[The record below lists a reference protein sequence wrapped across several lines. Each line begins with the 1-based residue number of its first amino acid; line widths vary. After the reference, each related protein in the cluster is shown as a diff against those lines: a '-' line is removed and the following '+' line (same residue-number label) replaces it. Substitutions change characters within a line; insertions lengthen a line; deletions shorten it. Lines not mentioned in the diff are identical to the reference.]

1 MWDGCDNKPLGLRFH
16 SSFGV
21 LHLQHHSL
29 HLTWKKM
36 GRATW
41 ERLENTKSMLTNVLL
56 GLFTLWQPSCVH
68 VSLNYSTVKSSL
80 LVYGL
85 KGLRLTPLKYTRWLI
100 CDSAVWSFSCFV
112 RVSGFW
118 RLFVNSCY
126 TLVWI
131 TESSWPS
138 YWVIISALVKSKVV
152 HQ

>member
-1 MWDGCDNKPLGLRFH
+1 MWDGCDNKPLGLWFH

-29 HLTWKKM
+29 HLTCIKNGTCNM
-36 GRATW
+36 RTSW
-41 ERLENTKSMLTNVLL
+41 EYKIYDDKC
-56 GLFTLWQPSCVH
+56 PSRPFYLVAACVH

-85 KGLRLTPLKYTRWLI
+85 KGLRLTPLKYTQWLI

-118 RLFVNSCY
+118 RLFVNSRY

-138 YWVIISALVKSKVV
+138 YWVIISALAKSKVV
-152 HQ
+152 H